1 MRTPGT
7 RGSNGLRY
15 SGRSV
20 AASEANSRPWNEP
33 VKATISD
40 FPDHL
45 RANLN
50 AASFASAPELQKN
63 TRLANDRS
71 EEHTSELQSRLHLV
85 CRLLLEKKK
94 KKHNHH
100 SSHNIRLLELV

>member
-63 TRLANDRS
+63 TRLANDRA
-71 EEHTSELQSRLHLV
+71 TSSSASRSPGSV
-85 CRLLLEKKK
+85 RYRLET
-94 KKHNHH
+94 
-100 SSHNIRLLELV
+100 